1 MNVCACV
8 FVCVSCSVCNWL
20 ALSRSW
26 GDFGFSLAESKW
38 NEEEG
43 LHRGWHVTVS
53 TRRGETPEAVGQ
65 RFLLCSRSKED
76 VFFYFYLVF
85 LFCLK
90 TRKAFSDKNN
100 RNYDVDHNQLCSK
113 HTHTSQTQTV
123 FPLDWTFLLS
133 SYLPFTKHKE
143 DRMNTPG
150 SRTKS
155 MPQHTTACPNTYLG
169 PLLISPHPAASVFYC
184 TSCWLLTV

>member
-65 RFLLCSRSKED
+65 RFLYVQEAKRT
-76 VFFYFYLVF
+76 FF
-85 LFCLK
+85 LFL
-90 TRKAFSDKNN
+90 FGFFVLSEDK
-100 RNYDVDHNQLCSK
+100 K
-113 HTHTSQTQTV
+113 G
-123 FPLDWTFLLS
+123 FL
-133 SYLPFTKHKE
+133 
-143 DRMNTPG
+143 R
-150 SRTKS
+150 
-155 MPQHTTACPNTYLG
+155 
-169 PLLISPHPAASVFYC
+169 
-184 TSCWLLTV
+184 